1 MSWVTPLLKKQ
12 IGALSKFSGLDSELT
27 RPLRLIPVDDV
38 VEREAE
44 PVHEV
49 AVSTKSG
56 EILKL
61 TNYRV
66 WLVESRC
73 ARSRRHAPGIDTSG
87 VEPGALFRIETL

>member
-12 IGALSKFSGLDSELT
+12 IRTLPKLSGLDSELT
-27 RPLRLIPVDDV
+27 WPLCLVPLDDV

-56 EILKL
+56 KVLKL
-61 TNYRV
+61 ANYRI
-66 WLVESRC
+66 WLVE
-73 ARSRRHAPGIDTSG
+73 T
-87 VEPGALFRIETL
+87 